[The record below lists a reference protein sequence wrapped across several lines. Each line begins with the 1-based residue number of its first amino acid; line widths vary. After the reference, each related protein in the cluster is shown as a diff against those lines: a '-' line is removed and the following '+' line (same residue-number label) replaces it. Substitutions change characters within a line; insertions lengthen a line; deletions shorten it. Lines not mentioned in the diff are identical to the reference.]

1 MSRIELFEIV
11 SSRTGFIGKVIARY
25 PSENGFICLVKEI
38 GSEKTREI
46 KEKALK
52 VIPL

>member
-1 MSRIELFEIV
+1 MNRINLFEVV

-38 GSEKTREI
+38 GSDATREI

>member
-1 MSRIELFEIV
+1 MSRINLFEVV

-25 PSENGFICLVKEI
+25 PSENGFVCLVKEI
-38 GSEKTREI
+38 GSEKIREI

-52 VIPL
+52 VIQL